1 MTIRTTCIGM
11 GRYVGTLCMAAA
23 LVIGTPHFS
32 KPVWAANAGDSVYME
47 ELTWQEIKNKLRTG
61 TVTVIVPSGGLEQ
74 SGPQLITG
82 KQNIIVRA
90 AAGQIAHGVNGLVA
104 PVIAYSPEGRIDPPE
119 GHMQF
124 PGTISISEKT
134 YGDILEQTAESLKQN
149 GFRYICFIGE
159 HSGTQGV
166 QQQVADKLSSMWRS
180 EGVRVINVSA
190 YYNRNGLE
198 EWSEAAGIHVPAP
211 EAHAGHIETS
221 EMMALDPAGVRD
233 NLRSAYTER
242 DYKTTGAMG
251 DSSKASA
258 KYGRRYI
265 GLKQEA
271 AIKQIKNAI
280 SIDER

>member
-1 MTIRTTCIGM
+1 MTIKTTC
-11 GRYVGTLCMAAA
+11 LLLAAA
-23 LVIGTPHFS
+23 FTLNVSLVNTPAFAGLS
-32 KPVWAANAGDSVYME
+32 GDSVFME
-47 ELTWQEIKNKLRTG
+47 EMTWQEIKNKIRTG

-74 SGPQLITG
+74 SGPQLVTG
-82 KQNIIVRA
+82 KQNTIVRYT
-90 AAGQIAHGVNGLVA
+90 AGQIAHGVNGLVA
-104 PVIAYSPEGRIDPPE
+104 PVISYVPEGRVEPPE

-124 PGTISISEKT
+124 PGTISVSEQT
-134 YGDILEQTAESLKQN
+134 YGNILEETAASLKEQ
-149 GFRYICFIGE
+149 GFQTICFIGE

-166 QQQVADKLSSMWRS
+166 QQQVADKLSSMWHS

-190 YYNRNGLE
+190 YYNRNALE
-198 EWSEAAGIHVPAP
+198 EWSEAAGIHVTAP

-233 NLRSAYTER
+233 NLRGAYSER
-242 DYKTTGAMG
+242 DYKATGAMG

-280 SIDER
+280 SANER